1 MRWVTRFGLLNAML
15 RSHQM
20 PPVHWEHTLVKK
32 NPDVLV
38 LPYSLYFDVTQY
50 GGKAAAGR
58 QQGVLVVS
66 VRNLLTK
73 KRHRVATIRKGM
85 FCKCGC
91 HGDCTVAMLEF
102 SCIGVQRRWPM
113 VLSQIVISTTNR

>member
-1 MRWVTRFGLLNAML
+1 M
-15 RSHQM
+15 
-20 PPVHWEHTLVKK
+20 
-32 NPDVLV
+32 LV

-91 HGDCTVAMLEF
+91 HGDCTVAMLELF
-102 SCIGVQRRWPM
+102 LHWCAKALANGTFPDCDLNNQPLNQAYRASMAGHAMGFKGAICI
-113 VLSQIVISTTNR
+113 ITNN